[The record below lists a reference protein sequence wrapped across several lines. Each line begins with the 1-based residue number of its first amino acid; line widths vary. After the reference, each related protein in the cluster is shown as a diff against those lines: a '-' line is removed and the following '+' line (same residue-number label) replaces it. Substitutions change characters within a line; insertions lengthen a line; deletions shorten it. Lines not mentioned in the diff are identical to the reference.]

1 MQENE
6 VIGKRINLET
16 QNLKR
21 LKILTMLFEEDTKG
35 LNEKKKLD
43 FVVNK
48 AIESFYGSKEIKD
61 LLEL

>member
-1 MQENE
+1 MEE
-6 VIGKRINLET
+6 DKVIGKRINLEA

-21 LKILTMLFEEDTKG
+21 LKILTMLFENDTKG

-48 AIESFYGSKEIKD
+48 AIESFYGSSKIKEM
-61 LLEL
+61 LEL

>member
-1 MQENE
+1 MEENK
-6 VIGKRINLET
+6 VIGKRINLEA

-21 LKILTMLFEEDTKG
+21 LKILTMLFENDTKG

-48 AIESFYGSKEIKD
+48 AIESFYGSSKIKEM
-61 LLEL
+61 LEL

>member
-1 MQENE
+1 MEENA

-21 LKILTMLFEEDTKG
+21 LRILTMLFEEDTKS

-48 AIESFYGSKEIKD
+48 AIESFYGSKDIKD

>member
-1 MQENE
+1 MQESE
-6 VIGKRINLET
+6 VIGKRINLEA
-16 QNLKR
+16 QNLRR

>member
-1 MQENE
+1 MDNDEF
-6 VIGKRINLET
+6 IGKRINLTT

-21 LKILTMLFEEDTKG
+21 LKILTMLFEDETNG

-43 FVVNK
+43 YVINK
-48 AIESFYGSKEIKD
+48 SIESFYSSKEVKE

>member
-1 MQENE
+1 MDNNTL
-6 VIGKRINLET
+6 IGKRINLKQ

-21 LKILTMLFEEDTKG
+21 VKILTMLFEDEITN

-43 FVVNK
+43 YVINK
-48 AIESFYGSKEIKD
+48 AIESFYSSKEVKE

>member
-1 MQENE
+1 MENIE
-6 VIGKRINLET
+6 VIGKRINLEQ

-21 LKILTMLFEEDTKG
+21 LKILTMLFEDETKG
-35 LNEKKKLD
+35 LNEKRKLD

-48 AIESFYGSKEIKD
+48 AIESFYGSKEVKE

>member
-6 VIGKRINLET
+6 VIGKRINLEA

>member
-1 MQENE
+1 MEENT
-6 VIGKRINLET
+6 VIGKRINLEA

-48 AIESFYGSKEIKD
+48 AIESFYSSKEIKE

>member
-1 MQENE
+1 MEQTDL
-6 VIGKRINLET
+6 IGKRVNLTT

-21 LKILTMLFEEDTKG
+21 LKILTMLFENDTNG

-43 FVVNK
+43 YAINK
-48 AIESFYGSKEIKD
+48 AIESFYSSKEVKE